1 MKLTDFGIAKASTHR
16 SVFYKVKGK
25 VGYMS
30 PEQAR
35 GEPVDARSDLF
46 SLGVV
51 LYEVLVGERL
61 FVGDLHVVG
70 VADLRAADPAA
81 VAASGPRFRP
91 ISTSDAEG
99 AVARSRAA
107 ASRAPRNSRRR

>member
-61 FVGDLHVVG
+61 FVGDLMSS
-70 VADLRAADPAA
+70 ASQIYSQPIQRRRR
-81 VAASGPRFRP
+81 SGPRFP
-91 ISTSDAEG
+91 ASST
-99 AVARSRAA
+99 R
-107 ASRAPRNSRRR
+107 